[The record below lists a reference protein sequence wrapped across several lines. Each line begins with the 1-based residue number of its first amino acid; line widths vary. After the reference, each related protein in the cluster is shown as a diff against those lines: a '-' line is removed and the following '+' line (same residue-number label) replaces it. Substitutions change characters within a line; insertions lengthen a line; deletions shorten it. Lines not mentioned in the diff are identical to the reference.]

1 MEKLL
6 LEAVLRLAQEKIEK
20 LKKCVDISSAEDS
33 YGRCALVSTVC
44 RVCFS
49 QHFSQHCVFSNV
61 CQ

>member
-33 YGRCALVSTVC
+33 YGRCTLVSTVC
-44 RVCFS
+44 RVL
-49 QHFSQHCVFSNV
+49 
-61 CQ
+61 